1 MATSTGSES
10 ITLSTLVQRLIQF
23 WQQGVRPALTLSV
36 FGITIITLV
45 LRVPVVG
52 ILAAAASILLGVQ
65 LLWQPVNEFVQ
76 ELAPRQW
83 PVVLG
88 TLTFLAGGFS
98 LLLWSLQGRTQ
109 TINWEVVSALGESI
123 GALGQI
129 LVAVLAAFIAWRQY
143 VNTREL
149 TQQQNRITQQQTID
163 AYFQGIAD
171 LALDDQG
178 FLEDWP
184 QERMFAE
191 GRTAAILSS
200 IDAEGKGKVIRFL
213 STSRLLTPLKR
224 DQRLGR
230 PILDGTGLYEEDR
243 VHGERVIDLDAM
255 LAGADLA
262 GIDLRL
268 VDFSNANLTQ
278 TNFSRCN
285 LMGANFTGA
294 ILDRAQF
301 VGGDLRGTRFF
312 YGRPDQASPR
322 QPPDWGQPANFQTG
336 AGTGAIIEGCNF
348 TGVRHLDEEQRYYCC
363 AWGGS
368 KTRSTIPGGCEGIPN
383 KLGR

>member
-1 MATSTGSES
+1 MATSTGSNS
-10 ITLSTLVQRLIQF
+10 ITLTTFVQRLIQF
-23 WQQGVRPALTLSV
+23 WQQGVRPALTLTI

-52 ILAAAASILLGVQ
+52 ILAATASILLGVQ

-98 LLLWSLQGRTQ
+98 LLIWSFQGRTQ
-109 TINWEVVSALGESI
+109 SINWEVVSALGESI

-200 IDAEGKGKVIRFL
+200 IDPEGKGKVIRFL

-268 VDFSNANLTQ
+268 VDFSDANLTQ
-278 TNFSRCN
+278 TNYSRCT
-285 LMGANFTGA
+285 LMGANFAGA

-301 VGGDLRGTRFF
+301 VGADLGKVRFF

-336 AGTGAIIEGCNF
+336 VGTGAIVEGCNF

-368 KTRSTIPGGCEGIPN
+368 KTRGTIPGGCEGIPN